1 MSQNFE
7 FAINRISAPRLPFPE
22 FLAMCGRLGVSG
34 IELRN
39 DLKGAEISDGSDAAH
54 LRAAASAAGINIR
67 SINALYPFDVCDA
80 DLQQRALQL
89 AAYAQACGAAALVMC
104 PLNSRD
110 DQRSAA
116 TRRTDLVHALKT
128 LRPILED
135 HGLIGL
141 VEPLGFEESA
151 LRRKSDAA
159 AAIFEVSGERTYRL
173 VHDTFHHFLA
183 GEEEFFPELTGL
195 VHISGVEAPE
205 LAPAQMR
212 DAHRVFVGPADRLG
226 NIAQLRTLLARGYN
240 GTVSF
245 EPFAEQIMQMATTE
259 SLLRESMA
267 YIRAN
272 LA

>member
-7 FAINRISAPRLPFPE
+7 FAINRISAPRLSFPA
-22 FLAMCGRLGVSG
+22 FLAMCARLGVSG

-39 DLKGAEISDGSDAAH
+39 DLKGIEISDGSAPAQ
-54 LRAAASAAGINIR
+54 LRAATAAAGIHIR

-89 AAYAQACGAAALVMC
+89 ATYAQACGAQALVMC
-104 PLNSRD
+104 PHNNHD

-116 TRRTDLVHALKT
+116 ARRTDLVHALKT
-128 LRPILED
+128 LRPILND

-141 VEPLGFEESA
+141 VEPLGFPESA
-151 LRRKSDAA
+151 LRRKSDAVT
-159 AAIFEVSGERTYRL
+159 AIFEAAGERTYRL

-183 GEEEFFPELTGL
+183 GEEDFFPELTGL

-212 DAHRVFVGPADRLG
+212 DGHRVFVAAADRLG
-226 NIAQLRTLLARGYN
+226 NLAQLRTLLARGYT
-240 GTVSF
+240 GVVSF
-245 EPFAEQIMQMATTE
+245 EPFAEQIMNMDTTE
-259 SLLRESMA
+259 PLLRESMA